1 MDFNVIDVLSFFLP
15 LQEVAE
21 AFSTYCGIAIIHSL
35 MYKKVVDAQHR
46 SKLSNE
52 LMMYHMK
59 VSARYVHRERRH
71 IACTHSALFVPLK
84 PVRSI

>member
-1 MDFNVIDVLSFFLP
+1 M
-15 LQEVAE
+15 QEVAE

-59 VSARYVHRERRH
+59 VSARYVTEGGRH
-71 IACTHSALFVPLK
+71 IACTFFALFVLLK
-84 PVRSI
+84 LVISI

>member
-1 MDFNVIDVLSFFLP
+1 
-15 LQEVAE
+15 
-21 AFSTYCGIAIIHSL
+21 

-59 VSARYVHRERRH
+59 VG
-71 IACTHSALFVPLK
+71 K
-84 PVRSI
+84 MGK

>member
-59 VSARYVHRERRH
+59 VSSLRKIHRGRLNRFYLYLQGLAER
-71 IACTHSALFVPLK
+71 
-84 PVRSI
+84 

>member
-1 MDFNVIDVLSFFLP
+1 MNPSSVASFSDSWLVLSLVM
-15 LQEVAE
+15 QEVAE
-21 AFSTYCGIAIIHSL
+21 AFSTYCGISIIHSL

-59 VSARYVHRERRH
+59 VRLRISHRGE
-71 IACTHSALFVPLK
+71 AE
-84 PVRSI
+84 